1 MTARDL
7 LADPP
12 APADPP
18 DIPTRAGPVVGRGL
32 FIIAVGAVL
41 FGLWTALAPLSAA
54 VIAPGVVKV
63 DRNRKV
69 VQHQEGGIVRAI
81 LVREGERVQAGQTL
95 IELNDVQVDASVEL
109 VRTQLDAELARLARL
124 SAERILSRE
133 YRVPSELTQRRDDAR
148 VAELVDRESMLL
160 KVRRDALESQ
170 AALLE
175 EQIKQTQ
182 REIEART
189 LQDKSDA
196 EAIRLQREELA
207 ANEKLVGD
215 GFIAKT
221 RILGLQRA
229 VTEYESRRGTNQAET
244 AQARQRVAE
253 LRLRIAT
260 LKTEYAQQA
269 ERDLRESTTRVY
281 DLEQRLRPSMDAAQ
295 RQRVVAPVS
304 GEIVDLRVTTV
315 GAPIG
320 PRDRLMD
327 IVPADA
333 DLVIEARVRPE
344 DINHVRAQAKAD
356 VRLVALLQR
365 ITPTVTG
372 TVDYVSADRLVDPAN
387 NMPYF
392 VAHVRIGAEALAK
405 AGDLELKPGMPVEV
419 YVKTG
424 ERTPLVYL
432 LDPILGYMSRGLREP

>member
-1 MTARDL
+1 MTTREWM
-7 LADPP
+7 ADRSETGDTPELR
-12 APADPP
+12 
-18 DIPTRAGPVVGRGL
+18 TQAGPIVGRGL
-32 FIIAVGAVL
+32 VVIAVGALL

-109 VRTQLDAELARLARL
+109 MRTQLEAELARLARL
-124 SAERILSRE
+124 SAERILSRD
-133 YRVPSELTQRRDDAR
+133 YRVPAELTERRSDAR

-182 REIEART
+182 REIEARD

-207 ANEKLVGD
+207 ANEKLIGE

-253 LRLRIAT
+253 LQLRVAT

-269 ERDLRESTTRVY
+269 ERDARESTTRVY
-281 DLEQRLRPSMDAAQ
+281 DLQQRLRPSMDAAS

-344 DINHVRAQAKAD
+344 DINHVRAGAKAD

-365 ITPTVTG
+365 ITPTVMG
-372 TVDYVSADRLVDPAN
+372 SVDHVSADRLVDPAN

-392 VAHVRIGAEALAK
+392 VAHVRIGADTLAK

-419 YVKTG
+419 YVKTA

-432 LDPILGYMSRGLREP
+432 LDPILGYVNRGLREP